1 MEPDSSAGKYR
12 IRWILRWEHGTYS
25 RELELLAK
33 QLRLAYV
40 TIRGAKFHYPRVY
53 PRTIR
58 GTPKNLSAGQNG
70 IVFTREMH
78 TFSRTIAGPPF

>member
-1 MEPDSSAGKYR
+1 MAN
-12 IRWILRWEHGTYS
+12 GTYS
-25 RELELLAK
+25 RELELLAQ

-58 GTPKNLSAGQNG
+58 GTPKNLSAGQNV
-70 IVFTREMH
+70 IVFTREIH
-78 TFSRTIAGPPF
+78 TFSGTIAGPPF